1 MSLKQLVDETTTA
14 LMDTIEDYEFSEK
27 QKQAIQAV
35 IEDSIVQAVKQ
46 VRKAHNEATI
56 MCCGP
61 EDMLILRANIVYL
74 LDLYVYRWEQLIVYS
89 VVCTVVF

>member
-14 LMDTIEDYEFSEK
+14 LMNTIEDYEFSEK

-35 IEDSIVQAVKQ
+35 IEDSIVQAVEQ
-46 VRKAHNEATI
+46 ARNAHNEATV

-61 EDMLILRANIVYL
+61 EADMAHKIQWKAEQKTKLLIANLSSLR
-74 LDLYVYRWEQLIVYS
+74 
-89 VVCTVVF
+89 

>member
-1 MSLKQLVDETTTA
+1 MSLKQLVDETTAA

-27 QKQAIQAV
+27 KKQAIQAV

-46 VRKAHNEATI
+46 VRKAHNEATV

-61 EDMLILRANIVYL
+61 EADMAHKIEFEAEQKINSLISNLSSLR
-74 LDLYVYRWEQLIVYS
+74 
-89 VVCTVVF
+89 

>member
-27 QKQAIQAV
+27 QKQVLQSL
-35 IEDSIVQAVKQ
+35 IEDAIVQAIEQ
-46 VRKAHNEATI
+46 ARKAHNEATV

-61 EDMLILRANIVYL
+61 EADMAHKIEWEAEQKTRLLIANLSSLR
-74 LDLYVYRWEQLIVYS
+74 
-89 VVCTVVF
+89 